1 MHSQFRAEHLDHLR
15 KSLEE
20 LRAHCLATEAA
31 LKEEIE
37 QVAPASQ
44 PSARNLAHYL
54 ALRQHDVRE
63 LQRELS
69 RLGLSSLGR
78 LEGHTLAAIDAV
90 ILALRNLEGA
100 THPPLE
106 GEPPVDFEAGTK
118 ILAQHASEL
127 LGPSRDDSARIM
139 VTMPSEAA
147 RRYALV
153 RDLVAAGMAVM
164 RINCAHDDEVHWG
177 RMVKHL
183 RRAERET
190 GRSCRILVDLGGPKL
205 RTGRIA
211 GGARVAHWKPRR
223 DIRGHVLA
231 PARIFVKAE
240 SRSETP
246 PDHFDLVLV
255 LQDDLAALAQAG
267 DLIRVF
273 DCRGR
278 LRELAVRGVG
288 EGYCWCESDQSAFVE
303 DGASVELLRGEHILG
318 QSRLAEIPPVEQPL
332 FLRAGDLLIVT
343 DESEPG
349 RPPCRAKGGE
359 VIEAARVPCTLPE
372 AFASVKAEERIAFDD
387 GAIWG
392 MVRKAHPTHLEVEI
406 THAGY
411 AGEKLGSDKGI
422 NLPDTD
428 LALSPLTQKDL
439 SDLDFALEHAQIV
452 GLSFVHYPEDVRELA
467 ARLREKGATNMG
479 ILLKIET
486 RAAFEN
492 LPLIL
497 LAALQSPPVGV
508 MVARGDLAVEMGFE
522 RMAEVQEEIL
532 WLCEAAHIPVIWAT
546 QVLENLAKKG
556 VPSRA
561 EVTDAAMSARAECVM
576 LNKGPHIVEAVRF
589 LAGIH
594 DRMKF
599 HQEKKMAMLRK
610 LSISDWKRRRK
621 TKDIPLAAAAPTAG

>member
-1 MHSQFRAEHLDHLR
+1 MNPKSHRFPAEPLLQ
-15 KSLEE
+15 SLEE
-20 LRAHCLATEAA
+20 LRAHCLATEES
-31 LKEEIE
+31 LKEDIG
-37 QVAPASQ
+37 QVASAYQ

-90 ILALRNLEGA
+90 ISALRKLNGEEPQAL
-100 THPPLE
+100 T
-106 GEPPVDFEAGTK
+106 GEPPIGFEAGNK
-118 ILAQHASEL
+118 ILAQHAAAL
-127 LGPSRDDSARIM
+127 LGPVRNNAARIM
-139 VTMPSEAA
+139 VTTPSEAA

-153 RDLVAAGMAVM
+153 RDMVAAGMDVM
-164 RINCAHDDEVHWG
+164 RINCAHDDELRWAQ
-177 RMVKHL
+177 MVKHL

-190 GRSCRILVDLGGPKL
+190 GRSCRVLVDLGGPKL
-205 RTGRIA
+205 RTGRIE
-211 GGARVAHWKPRR
+211 GGARVTHWKPRR
-223 DIRGHVLA
+223 DVRGHVIA
-231 PARIFVKAE
+231 PARIFVKAQ

-246 PDHFDLVLV
+246 PDHFDLILPT
-255 LQDDLAALAQAG
+255 QDDLSAFARAG
-267 DLIRVF
+267 DVIRVA

-278 LRELAVRGVG
+278 LRGLAVRGTG
-288 EGYCWCESDQSAFVE
+288 DGYCWCESDQSAFVE
-303 DGASVELLRGEHILG
+303 EGASVELLRGEQILA
-318 QSRLAEIPPVEQPL
+318 QSRLAEIPHVEQPL
-332 FLRAGDLLIVT
+332 FLRAGDLLIIT

-349 RPPCRAKGGE
+349 RPPRRSESGE
-359 VIEAARVPCTLPE
+359 IIEAARIPCTLPE
-372 AFASVKAEERIAFDD
+372 AFAYVKPEERIAFDD

-392 MVRKAHPTHLEVEI
+392 LVRKVYPTHLEVEI
-406 THAGY
+406 THAGL

-428 LALSPLTQKDL
+428 LDLSPLTAKDL
-439 SDLDFALEHAQIV
+439 HDLDFALENAQMV
-452 GLSFVHYPEDVRELA
+452 GLSFVHTPEDVRELA
-467 ARLREKGATNMG
+467 ARLREKSANHLG

-546 QVLENLAKKG
+546 QVLENLTKKG
-556 VPSRA
+556 IPSRA
-561 EVTDAAMSARAECVM
+561 EVTDAAMSTRAECVM
-576 LNKGPHIVEAVRF
+576 LNKGPHIVETVRF

-594 DRMKF
+594 ERMRF

-610 LSISDWKRRRK
+610 LSISDLKPRRK
-621 TKDIPLAAAAPTAG
+621 SRTAVMAAAS

>member
-1 MHSQFRAEHLDHLR
+1 MNSRSHHSTTEQLLQ
-15 KSLEE
+15 SVEE
-20 LRAHCLATEAA
+20 LRCQCLAMEES
-31 LKEEIE
+31 LKEEID
-37 QVAPASQ
+37 QVAEAYQ

-54 ALRQHDVRE
+54 ALRQHDVRD

-90 ILALRNLEGA
+90 IFALRKLRGGQ
-100 THPPLE
+100 HLPLP
-106 GEPPVDFEAGTK
+106 GEPPIGYEAGNEL
-118 ILAQHASEL
+118 LADHAAEL
-127 LGPSRDDSARIM
+127 LGPLGKDTARIM

-164 RINCAHDDEVHWG
+164 RINCAHDDEVRWSQ
-177 RMVKHL
+177 MVKHL

-190 GRSCRILVDLGGPKL
+190 GRSCRVLVDLGGPKL
-205 RTGRIA
+205 RTGRIE
-211 GGARVAHWKPRR
+211 GGARVTHWKPRR
-223 DIRGHVLA
+223 DVRGHVIS
-231 PARIFVKAE
+231 PARIFVRGQ
-240 SRSETP
+240 SRTETP
-246 PDHFDLVLV
+246 PDHFDLI
-255 LQDDLAALAQAG
+255 LATQEDFSGVAQTG
-267 DLIRVF
+267 DLIRVA

-278 LRELAVRGVG
+278 LRELAVRGTG
-288 EGYCWCESDQSAFVE
+288 DGYCWCESEQSAFVE
-303 DGASVELLRGEHILG
+303 EGAAVELLRGEQILV
-318 QSRLAEIPPVEQPL
+318 QSRLAEIPHVEEPL

-343 DESEPG
+343 DEKEPG
-349 RPPCRAKGGE
+349 RPPRRAESGE
-359 VIEAARVPCTLPE
+359 IIEAARIPCTLPE
-372 AFASVKAEERIAFDD
+372 AFAFVKAEERIAFDD

-392 MVRKAHPTHLEVEI
+392 MVRKVHPTHLEVEI
-406 THAGY
+406 THAGLS
-411 AGEKLGSDKGI
+411 GNKLGSDKGI

-428 LALSPLTQKDL
+428 LALSPLTAKDL
-439 SDLDFALEHAQIV
+439 QDLDFALEHAQVV
-452 GLSFVHYPEDVRELA
+452 GLSFVHTPEDVRELA
-467 ARLREKGATNMG
+467 ARLREKSAERMG

-546 QVLENLAKKG
+546 QVLENLTKKG
-556 VPSRA
+556 IPSRA
-561 EVTDAAMSARAECVM
+561 EVTDAAMSTRAECVM
-576 LNKGPHIVEAVRF
+576 LNKGPHIVETVHF

-594 DRMKF
+594 ERMKF
-599 HQEKKMAMLRK
+599 HHEKKMAMLRR
-610 LSISDWKRRRK
+610 LSISELKSRRK
-621 TKDIPLAAAAPTAG
+621 AKNSQLAVVAS

>member
-1 MHSQFRAEHLDHLR
+1 MNLVFQRHDLDQLLQ
-15 KSLEE
+15 SLEE
-20 LRAHCLATEAA
+20 LRGYCLAMEQS
-31 LKEEIE
+31 LKEEIG
-37 QVAPASQ
+37 QVAPDYQ

-90 ILALRNLEGA
+90 IGALRKLRGGVHA
-100 THPPLE
+100 PLE
-106 GEPPVDFEAGTK
+106 GESPVGYEAGTQ
-118 ILAQHASEL
+118 ILERHSTEL
-127 LGPSRDDSARIM
+127 LGPTGKDSARIM

-147 RRYALV
+147 CRYALV

-164 RINCAHDDEVHWG
+164 RINCAHDDELHWAQ
-177 RMVKHL
+177 MVKHL

-190 GRSCRILVDLGGPKL
+190 GRSCRVLVDLGGPKL
-205 RTGRIA
+205 RTGRIE
-211 GGARVAHWKPRR
+211 GGARVARWKARR
-223 DIRGHVLA
+223 DVRGHVVS
-231 PARIFVKAE
+231 PARIFVKAQ

-246 PDHFDLVLV
+246 PDHFDLTLLV
-255 LQDDLAALAQAG
+255 ESDLSASAQPG
-267 DLIRVF
+267 DLIRVA

-278 LRELAVRGVG
+278 FRELLVRGSG
-288 EGYCWCESDQSAFVE
+288 EGYCWCESERSAFVE
-303 DGASVELLRGEHILG
+303 DGAALDLLRGEQILA
-318 QSRLAEIPPVEQPL
+318 QSRLTGIAHAEQPL
-332 FLRAGDLLIVT
+332 ILHAGDLLILT
-343 DESEPG
+343 DEKEAG
-349 RPPCRAKGGE
+349 RPPRRAANGE
-359 VIEAARVPCTLPE
+359 IIEAARIPCTLPE
-372 AFASVKAEERIAFDD
+372 AFAYVKADERIAFDD

-392 MVRKAHPTHLEVEI
+392 MVRKVHAAHLEVEI
-406 THAGY
+406 THAGL
-411 AGEKLGSDKGI
+411 AGVKLGSDKGI

-428 LALSPLTQKDL
+428 LALSPLTPKDL
-439 SDLDFALEHAQIV
+439 SDLQFAVENAQMV
-452 GLSFVHYPEDVRELA
+452 GLSFVHTPEDVRELA
-467 ARLREKGATNMG
+467 SRLREAGAQKLG

-492 LPLIL
+492 LPRIL

-532 WLCEAAHIPVIWAT
+532 WLCEAAHVPVIWAT
-546 QVLENLAKKG
+546 QVLENLTKKG
-556 VPSRA
+556 IPSRA

-576 LNKGPHIVEAVRF
+576 LNKGPHIVESVRF

-594 DRMKF
+594 ERMKF

-610 LSISDWKRRRK
+610 LSISDLKPSRK
-621 TKDIPLAAAAPTAG
+621 PRNPHSAAVPVS